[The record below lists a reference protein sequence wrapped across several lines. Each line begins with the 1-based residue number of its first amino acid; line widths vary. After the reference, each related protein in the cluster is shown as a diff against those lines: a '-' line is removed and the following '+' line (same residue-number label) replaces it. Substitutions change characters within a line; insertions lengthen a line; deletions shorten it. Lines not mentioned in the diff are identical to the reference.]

1 MNELDF
7 LQQLLRSQQ
16 DGTSFLGSTTQYR
29 TPFDVNTIMPSV
41 QAAMTGITGV
51 GAGAAGGLSSGFTTS
66 AAPGGVLNIANQGQ
80 SSIADMAGG
89 MSGFSKALPFI
100 GLGLT
105 AASTVMSFV
114 EAGKAVD
121 AQRAA
126 DKAAEAALVEQKRLI
141 AQNEVEAVKV
151 PVESFERQFRE
162 GTAANA
168 QAIEAL
174 SQDPRFLLGGVQ
186 GVQEATIEGQAKT
199 REGLADRIYSDAM
212 TKAGTK
218 MGINQNLAKIYSDEA
233 QGAQIASMAAEKAKI
248 EQQQAAMQGVGGLIT
263 QGAGMYGTY
272 GGLATP
278 GDNLSSLSSSVNNSM
293 FGNKQPSSNQ
303 MMQYLM
309 QNPDMLQRAMQMMQK
324 PIS

>member
-51 GAGAAGGLSSGFTTS
+51 GAGASK
-66 AAPGGVLNIANQGQ
+66 AATDVASTVPDAV
-80 SSIADMAGG
+80 
-89 MSGFSKALPFI
+89 SGFSKALPFI

-114 EAGKAVD
+114 EAGKAAD
-121 AQRAA
+121 AQRSAE
-126 DKAAEAALVEQKRLI
+126 KAAEAALVEQKRLQQQDFYE
-141 AQNEVEAVKV
+141 ALRVPTEVYD
-151 PVESFERQFRE
+151 RQFRE

-174 SQDPRFLLGGVQ
+174 SQDPRMLLGGVQ
-186 GVQEATIEGQAKT
+186 GVQEATIEGQAKN
-199 REGLADRIYSDAM
+199 REAMADRLFSLDAM
-212 TKAGTK
+212 KAQADT
-218 MGINQNLAKIYSDEA
+218 QQADDLSKIAADEA
-233 QGAQIASMAAEKAKI
+233 QGAQIAAMAAEKAKI
-248 EQQQAAMQGVGGLIT
+248 AQQQAAMQGVGGLIT
-263 QGAGMYGTY
+263 QGAGMVGTY
-272 GGLATP
+272 GKLATP
-278 GDNLSSLSSSVNNSM
+278 GDYLSSLSSSVNNSA

-324 PIS
+324 T